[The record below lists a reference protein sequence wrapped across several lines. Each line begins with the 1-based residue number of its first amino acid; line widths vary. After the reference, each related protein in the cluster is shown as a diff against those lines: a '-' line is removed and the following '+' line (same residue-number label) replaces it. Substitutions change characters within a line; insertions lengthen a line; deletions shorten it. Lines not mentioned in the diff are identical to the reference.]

1 MVKKIK
7 LALFSN
13 GVSPLVIAVDKPSS
27 VEQEVRDDT
36 VAEQIKE
43 TKKGST
49 EKDEGVSKT
58 RD

>member
-1 MVKKIK
+1 M
-7 LALFSN
+7 FSN

-49 EKDEGVSKT
+49 EKDEGVNKT

>member
-1 MVKKIK
+1 M
-7 LALFSN
+7 FSN
-13 GVSPLVIAVDKPSS
+13 GVSPLVITAEKSSS

-43 TKKGST
+43 TKKGGT
-49 EKDEGVSKT
+49 ERDEELSKT

>member
-1 MVKKIK
+1 MSLLVTTVKRP
-7 LALFSN
+7 LF
-13 GVSPLVIAVDKPSS
+13 

-36 VAEQIKE
+36 VVEQIKE

-49 EKDEGVSKT
+49 EKDKGLSKT